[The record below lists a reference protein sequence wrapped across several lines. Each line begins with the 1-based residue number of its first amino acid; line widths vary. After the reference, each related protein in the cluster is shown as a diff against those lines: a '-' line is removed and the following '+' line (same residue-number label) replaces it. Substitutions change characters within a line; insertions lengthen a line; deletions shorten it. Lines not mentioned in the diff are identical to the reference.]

1 MDNEDKI
8 EQLEARVAAI
18 EKHVIDAS
26 RNAAEAVWAQVFH
39 DTIRDSS
46 WLKNKTFSPGRWAV
60 GYAYLYVMYRIL
72 NEMRPKCILDLGLGQ
87 TTRMIAQYAAA
98 NPDVEHI
105 VVENSKEWIDFW
117 KRGCCADGLVIPDN
131 TRIVRLDY
139 GFETVNGK
147 SGVRVY
153 KRFKQALRGKVFD
166 FVSIDAPLS
175 GDMKE
180 IGRVDVLKLV
190 PQGIA
195 KRFAIIFDDT
205 QRLADRMGF
214 DLLVEK
220 LKLNGRASRSGRIS
234 GAKDSHLVVSEDLA
248 YLKSL

>member
-1 MDNEDKI
+1 MDKEDKI
-8 EQLEARVAAI
+8 AQLEARIAAI

-39 DTIRDSS
+39 DTIRDST

-87 TTRMIAQYAAA
+87 TTRMIAQYADA
-98 NPDVEHI
+98 NSAVEHI

-117 KRGCCADGLVIPDN
+117 KRGCRADGLAIPGN

-139 GFETVNGK
+139 GFETINGK

-195 KRFAIIFDDT
+195 KRFAILFDDT
-205 QRLADRMGF
+205 NRAPDYKAVDQLIGQ
-214 DLLVEK
+214 
-220 LKLNGRASRSGRIS
+220 LKSSGYSTVLGRYQGDKDCHLIAST
-234 GAKDSHLVVSEDLA
+234 DNA
-248 YLKSL
+248 YLRSL